1 MKTKVLE
8 INATSVNVKLV
19 ENDFRIREINAKEWA
34 TFHNEG
40 NQRDIYKETK
50 RVETT
55 GTKINA
61 ESEME
66 SLLLVLPL
74 NAITRGSSNER
85 YQIVSNWPFSI

>member
-19 ENDFRIREINAKEWA
+19 ENDFRIREINANERA
-34 TFHNEG
+34 TLHNEG
-40 NQRDIYKETK
+40 NQRDTYKETK

-74 NAITRGSSNER
+74 NVR
-85 YQIVSNWPFSI
+85 YYTWVK

>member
-1 MKTKVLE
+1 ME

-19 ENDFRIREINAKEWA
+19 ENDFRIKEINAKERP
-34 TFHNEG
+34 TFQNEG
-40 NQRDIYKETK
+40 NQGNIYKETK

-66 SLLLVLPL
+66 SLLLVLSL
-74 NAITRGSSNER
+74 NVR
-85 YQIVSNWPFSI
+85 YYTEVK

>member
-19 ENDFRIREINAKEWA
+19 ENDFRIKKINAKEWA

-40 NQRDIYKETK
+40 NQSDIYKETK

-74 NAITRGSSNER
+74 NVR
-85 YQIVSNWPFSI
+85 YYTWVK

>member
-1 MKTKVLE
+1 MVLE

-19 ENDFRIREINAKEWA
+19 EIDFRIREINAKEWA

-74 NAITRGSSNER
+74 NVR
-85 YQIVSNWPFSI
+85 YSTWVK

>member
-1 MKTKVLE
+1 ME

-61 ESEME
+61 ESEMQ

-74 NAITRGSSNER
+74 NVR
-85 YQIVSNWPFSI
+85 YYTWVK

>member
-1 MKTKVLE
+1 ME

-19 ENDFRIREINAKEWA
+19 ENDFRIREINAKERA
-34 TFHNEG
+34 TFQNEG
-40 NQRDIYKETK
+40 NQRDK

-66 SLLLVLPL
+66 SLLLVLSL
-74 NAITRGSSNER
+74 NVR
-85 YQIVSNWPFSI
+85 YYTGVK

>member
-19 ENDFRIREINAKEWA
+19 ENDFRIREINAKERA
-34 TFHNEG
+34 TFQNEG

-74 NAITRGSSNER
+74 NVR
-85 YQIVSNWPFSI
+85 YYTWVK

>member
-19 ENDFRIREINAKEWA
+19 ENDFRIKEINVKERP
-34 TFHNEG
+34 TFQNEG
-40 NQRDIYKETK
+40 NQRNIYKETK

-66 SLLLVLPL
+66 SLLLVLSL
-74 NAITRGSSNER
+74 NVR
-85 YQIVSNWPFSI
+85 YYTEVK

>member
-1 MKTKVLE
+1 ME

-19 ENDFRIREINAKEWA
+19 ENDFRIREINRKEWA

-66 SLLLVLPL
+66 SLLQVLPL
-74 NAITRGSSNER
+74 NVR
-85 YQIVSNWPFSI
+85 YYTWVK

>member
-1 MKTKVLE
+1 ME

-74 NAITRGSSNER
+74 NVR
-85 YQIVSNWPFSI
+85 YYTWVK